1 MVQVTILAVLAAF
14 AFTGVDAG
22 LHNPLECLIEAFC
35 PHTEDPAHP
44 PVQTTKA
51 AAVRDVWSLKASTP
65 EYTETAPPPEK
76 DLDPECYNVK
86 NPGFE
91 DATLSPWKVSDPRSI
106 KVQTSRGRYQAQS
119 GRKFLYVSLH
129 LSLKLPLT
137 RRDSRFTVNDPKVEL
152 SISQQLHGLE
162 PGNHWI
168 NWADTWTEKNNT
180 GASECTI
187 KIKLDDEVILEDH
200 HWVLDPFYWGGGSFI
215 KKIASPDPV
224 LSFNFLCPDA
234 PSGGV
239 EFLMDDITVYPIGT
253 NCNGEEV
260 SDL

>member
-1 MVQVTILAVLAAF
+1 MVQVTILTVLAAF

-44 PVQTTKA
+44 PIQTTKASAAA

-91 DATLSPWKVSDPRSI
+91 NATLSPWKVSDPRSI

-119 GRKFLYVSLH
+119 GRKFL
-129 LSLKLPLT
+129 
-137 RRDSRFTVNDPKVEL
+137 RFTVNDPKVEL

-215 KKIASPDPV
+215 KKIASPNPV

>member
-1 MVQVTILAVLAAF
+1 M
-14 AFTGVDAG
+14 
-22 LHNPLECLIEAFC
+22 
-35 PHTEDPAHP
+35 
-44 PVQTTKA
+44 
-51 AAVRDVWSLKASTP
+51 
-65 EYTETAPPPEK
+65 
-76 DLDPECYNVK
+76 
-86 NPGFE
+86 
-91 DATLSPWKVSDPRSI
+91 
-106 KVQTSRGRYQAQS
+106 
-119 GRKFLYVSLH
+119 
-129 LSLKLPLT
+129 
-137 RRDSRFTVNDPKVEL
+137 EL

-224 LSFNFLCPDA
+224 LSFSFLCPGA

-239 EFLMDDITVYPIGT
+239 EFLMDDITVYPIGA
-253 NCNGEEV
+253 NCNGEDI